1 MKIISAI
8 YIDYSFI
15 ILLAVSFALTVIFL
29 KLLIPFFFNLQFLD
43 KPNHRSNHIKPV
55 PLGGGLVIIPIVIFI
70 SYFAGYKWSVYN
82 LFVLL
87 SLFCISLIDDIKNI
101 KALYRLAAHFFC
113 IFIYIHF
120 SLLDTMNFI
129 KYISDPYLNVLVYF
143 FLILTI
149 TGFIN
154 AFNFMD
160 GIDGITSVQVI
171 FLTCSLLFY
180 YFFLGLGH
188 NILFYCLLGTISGFL
203 VYNWHPAK
211 IFLGD
216 SGSISLGFLMLFSLV
231 DFAIEGYWV
240 AALILPMYYLLDTSI
255 TLFNRVYKREKFWE
269 SHSQHFYQKAARNN
283 QSHKKVC
290 FKIILLSAGL
300 FIFSILSIIEKNN
313 LIFLIFSFVWCIF
326 FLLNF
331 SKQKLLIKQ

>member
-1 MKIISAI
+1 M
-8 YIDYSFI
+8 
-15 ILLAVSFALTVIFL
+15 
-29 KLLIPFFFNLQFLD
+29 D
-43 KPNHRSNHIKPV
+43 KPNHRSSHINPT

-82 LFVLL
+82 VFVLL
-87 SLFCISLIDDIKNI
+87 TLFCISLIDDFKNI

-120 SLLDTMNFI
+120 SLLDIMNFV
-129 KYISDPYLNVLVYF
+129 KYISSLLYCFSLF

-171 FLTCSLLFY
+171 FLTCSLIFY
-180 YFFLGLGH
+180 NIFLGLGH

-216 SGSISLGFLMLFSLV
+216 SGSIPLGFLMLFSLV

-255 TLFNRVYKREKFWE
+255 TLFIEFTKERTFGNRIVNTFIKRLQEIT
-269 SHSQHFYQKAARNN
+269 S
-283 QSHKKVC
+283 
-290 FKIILLSAGL
+290 
-300 FIFSILSIIEKNN
+300 
-313 LIFLIFSFVWCIF
+313 
-326 FLLNF
+326 
-331 SKQKLLIKQ
+331 LIKKFVIK

>member
-1 MKIISAI
+1 
-8 YIDYSFI
+8 
-15 ILLAVSFALTVIFL
+15 LLAVSFALTVLFF
-29 KLLIPFFFNLQFLD
+29 KLLIPLFFNLQFLD
-43 KPNHRSNHIKPV
+43 KPNHRSSHINPT
-55 PLGGGLVIIPIVIFI
+55 PLGGGLVIIPLVIFI
-70 SYFAGYKWSVYN
+70 SYFAGYQWSAYN
-82 LFVLL
+82 VLVLL
-87 SLFCISLIDDIKNI
+87 TLFCISLIDDFKNI
-101 KALYRLAAHFFC
+101 KALYRLAVHFFC
-113 IFIYIHF
+113 IFIYVHF
-120 SLLDTMNFI
+120 SLLDIVNFVKHI
-129 KYISDPYLNVLVYF
+129 YDPYFTILIYF
-143 FLILTI
+143 VLILI
-149 TGFIN
+149 LTGFIN

-171 FLTCSLLFY
+171 FLTCSLI
-180 YFFLGLGH
+180 FFNIFLDLGH
-188 NILFYCLLGTISGFL
+188 NILFYCLLGTIAGFL

-216 SGSISLGFLMLFSLV
+216 SGSIPLGFLMLYSLI
-231 DFAIEGYWV
+231 DFAIVGYWV

-255 TLFNRVYKREKFWE
+255 TLFYRVYKRENFWE